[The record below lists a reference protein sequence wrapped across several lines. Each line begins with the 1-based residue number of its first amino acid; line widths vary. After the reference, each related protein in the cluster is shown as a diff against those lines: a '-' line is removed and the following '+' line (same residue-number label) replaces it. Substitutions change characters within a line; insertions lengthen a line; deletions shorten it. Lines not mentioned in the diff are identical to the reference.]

1 MPDSVYEVVGA
12 GEAWADLRDVIA
24 ESDLDERQELLQII
38 DHTPDANLREQ
49 RIRRLN
55 GGRPY
60 QYLKQSVFA
69 DQRNSGYIRA
79 YYEAVP
85 DEAAEAINRAVA
97 LVRGGRDA
105 EAAALLEP
113 LDDERKWNTLGV
125 AYFKTGRRKEAIVCF
140 ERAVKAGDSE
150 AAGNLKGVQA
160 VE

>member
-1 MPDSVYEVVGA
+1 M
-12 GEAWADLRDVIA
+12 
-24 ESDLDERQELLQII
+24 
-38 DHTPDANLREQ
+38 
-49 RIRRLN
+49 
-55 GGRPY
+55 
-60 QYLKQSVFA
+60 
-69 DQRNSGYIRA
+69 
-79 YYEAVP
+79 P

-105 EAAALLEP
+105 EAGALREP